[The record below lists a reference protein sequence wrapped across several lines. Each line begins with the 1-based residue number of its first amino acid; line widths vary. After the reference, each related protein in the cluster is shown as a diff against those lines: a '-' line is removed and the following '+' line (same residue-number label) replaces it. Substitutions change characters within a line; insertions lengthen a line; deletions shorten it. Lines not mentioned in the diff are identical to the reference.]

1 MLTIARPFLDEMLD
15 HLQACYP
22 WEGCGLLAG
31 DLDGVVTAVYPID
44 NILQS
49 PTAYEM
55 DPQQQVEA
63 MLALEAAGWQMLA
76 IYHSHPQG
84 PPQPSA
90 TDIALAH
97 YPEALHVV
105 VSLREQNAPKVR
117 AFQIMEQ
124 EVVEQKIKVT
134 P

>member
-22 WEGCGLLAG
+22 LEGCGLLAG
-31 DLDGVVTAVYPID
+31 DLDGLVTAVYPID

-90 TDIALAH
+90 TDIALAY